1 MVFMLVGAIAAAMVL
16 CSAAPVQAS
25 FLNSCTY
32 CHGMPPKDGV
42 RKGNPHYDSVSSS
55 FSGNHQTH
63 AAGAADCSLC
73 HTPVAPT
80 AFGHQDEHIDFQ
92 ANINT
97 SPAIG
102 QYKVGGVAVV
112 FKNQTSIPVL
122 GSCSS
127 VNCHFESQTPVWGS
141 AKLVSPA
148 GCATCH
154 GTPPSGGATGT
165 AGSHAKH
172 DTYYTGTAN
181 CVKCHSDHTA
191 EAKPFAHAT
200 SVGRVLNIQ
209 IEGGG
214 TYSGTKTNYL
224 PSQSASQ
231 SFGTCNSVYCHSSVQ
246 GPAGTGSITYQNPAW
261 GSATPLNCGSCH
273 VNMSS
278 SASATGSHIKHA
290 QTAQITC
297 DKCHSGYT
305 ASTVTTATHVD
316 KSINLDYTG
325 TTGATI
331 SSTITPGTAYS
342 SCTTS
347 YCHSTVQ
354 GATGA
359 GNGTGQSV
367 TWGGSALNCGS
378 CHVDMSTSGSA
389 TGSHIKHAQAS
400 GYSIAC
406 SVCHGTGYSSATV
419 VYPGHADGS
428 INLGMTGIIAPGT
441 TYNKGT
447 SFAPKAVY
455 GTCSNSKCHS
465 NGQATP
471 TYASPYWG
479 GAAVTCTSCH
489 DTKRSSMTA
498 STLSGKHDRHLN
510 YSTNSALGLGNSFN
524 CIDCHAKTVSGNTTI
539 SDKTKHV
546 NGMVDYS
553 GARAG
558 KTYSAGTCSTV
569 YCHSNGNARGATSLV
584 YINMTG
590 SKTWTGSASFTC
602 NGCHG
607 RSHIIGSPD
616 YASGAPGSA
625 TANSHPIHVT
635 AAGITD
641 TTGCTNCHA
650 KTADAVIPNK
660 FKNYTANSYH
670 INGNRDI
677 YFRASAGGAAAS
689 FNGSTCSSTYC
700 HGALSPQWGTLGSL
714 TCASCHSAN
723 NLLPGAHQIHVT
735 TTPIASSYTN
745 MSGNVSTTSNY
756 RFSCAA
762 CHKGQHANGPPASA
776 NGNGVAEVF
785 YGFTSSTMKGSYAY
799 GALGG
804 TDSSTFKWSTGGA
817 GCNTTYCHSNGTN
830 VSGSNGASAV
840 AWSTIAS
847 TGTCVQ
853 CHGDATSLTTG
864 AHAKHVS
871 VGGKN
876 LGCVECHAKTVSGN
890 TAISD
895 KRKHVNKFKDYSGLR
910 AGGSASYNL
919 STKSCNN
926 AYCHSDG
933 KGTKVAVTWTGAAAC
948 GSCHAATSPV
958 IATNAHFTHFSTAF
972 GPKYSRVENSCAA
985 CHTYTNDLAATH
997 VNGMVDVNTTG
1008 TSTCTNQCH
1017 RNASPLSGWATGT
1030 RLACET
1036 CHDGN
1041 VSYDARFTN
1050 ISAPRKSMTI
1060 FTQTAAHGNYG
1071 TPSKYVCT
1079 TCHSNTS
1086 SHIDGVRGS
1095 TNRLGATYE
1104 SNQNGL
1110 CSSCHS
1116 NAATVTNALRRI
1128 TLSHVTT
1135 LGGTATALCS
1145 SCHNVHGTANYASIV
1160 SSITVGG
1167 VSVAISHPATGT
1179 NFINTTTNRG
1189 LCQVCHT
1196 LTNHF
1201 RRDLAESGAN
1211 SGYNSAGTDH
1221 SAFTATTNCLSCHTH
1236 DGVSVAF
1243 APNVSAMAC
1252 DSCHGYPPVPRNTN
1266 VTINTSG
1273 NYLNAKFQNYTGGG
1287 GAHVVNNHVPKTA
1300 IASDAWSA
1308 NCTKCHKESDHVPS
1322 PTNFKPS
1329 SNIKVNIDQRYRFVS
1344 TTQAKYSSNRLD
1356 GNLHVTNKCSNI
1368 SCHFGA
1374 TPAWNQR

>member
-1 MVFMLVGAIAAAMVL
+1 MKQSHSVGRMVFMLVGAIAAAMVL
-16 CSAAPVQAS
+16 SSAAPAQAG

-32 CHGMPPKDGV
+32 CHGMPPKDGT
-42 RKGNPHYDSVSSS
+42 RKANPHYDSLSSS

-63 AAGAADCSLC
+63 AAGAADCSVC
-73 HTPVAPT
+73 HTAVAPT
-80 AFGHQDEHIDFQ
+80 AFGHQNERIDFQ
-92 ANINT
+92 SNINS
-97 SPAIG
+97 SPATG
-102 QYKVGGVAVV
+102 QYRVGGVAVV

-127 VNCHFESQTPVWGS
+127 VNCHFEAVTPTWGTAAS
-141 AKLVSPA
+141 ATTCS
-148 GCATCH
+148 TCH
-154 GTPPSGGATGT
+154 ALTPTTLAHP
-165 AGSHAKH
+165 K
-172 DTYYTGTAN
+172 
-181 CVKCHSDHTA
+181 HTA
-191 EAKPFAHAT
+191 ITACTTCHTNHSGEAKPYAHAT
-200 SVGRVLNIQ
+200 SAGRAISVTV
-209 IEGGG
+209 G
-214 TYSGTKTNYL
+214 TYAGSNNNYL
-224 PSQSASQ
+224 PSQTGRVVGSCSTA
-231 SFGTCNSVYCHSSVQ
+231 YCHS
-246 GPAGTGSITYQNPAW
+246 AGQTNGATAV
-261 GSATPLNCGSCH
+261 ATPVISPIWSGSLPTVCGSCH
-273 VNMSS
+273 VDMATSN
-278 SASATGSHIKHA
+278 SATGSHVMHA
-290 QTAQITC
+290 KTAAIAC
-297 DKCHSGYT
+297 AVCHNGYT
-305 ASTVTTATHVD
+305 ATSVTTGTHVNNT
-316 KSINLDYTG
+316 INLGFTGVAGG
-325 TTGATI
+325 TTYGKTA
-331 SSTITPGTAYS
+331 SFAPGSGAYS
-342 SCTTS
+342 TCTVS

-354 GATGA
+354 GTSGS
-359 GNGTGQSV
+359 GVGTTQTTPV
-367 TWGGSALNCGS
+367 WGGSLTSPVCGS
-378 CHVDMSTSGSA
+378 CHVDMSSNGSA

-400 GYSIAC
+400 GYSISC
-406 SVCHGTGYSSATV
+406 SSCHGAGYSSTSV
-419 VYPGHADGS
+419 VYPGGHVDGF
-428 INLGMTGIIAPGT
+428 ITVGMTGGA
-441 TYNKGT
+441 TYSKGT
-447 SFAPKAVY
+447 SFAPGAVY
-455 GTCSNSKCHS
+455 GTCSTSSCHS
-465 NGQATP
+465 NAQVTP
-471 TYASPYWG
+471 TYATPAWG
-479 GAAVTCTSCH
+479 GSVTCTSCH

-498 STLSGKHDRHLN
+498 TTLSGKHDRHLN

-524 CIDCHAKTVSGNTTI
+524 CIDCHAKTVSNNTTI

-546 NGMVDYS
+546 NGMADYS

-558 KTYSAGTCSTV
+558 RTYSAGTCSAV
-569 YCHSNGNARGATSLV
+569 YCHSNGNTRGANSLV

-590 SKTWTGSASFTC
+590 SKAWSGSASFTC

-607 RSHIIGSPD
+607 RSHTIGSPD

-635 AAGITD
+635 AAGITN
-641 TTGCTNCHA
+641 TTGCTHCHA

-660 FKNYTANSYH
+660 FKDYTANSRH
-670 INGNRDI
+670 INGNRDV
-677 YFRASAGGAAAS
+677 YFKASAGGAAAS

-700 HGALSPQWGTLGSL
+700 HGAASPVWGTTGTL

-723 NLLPGAHQIHVT
+723 NALPGAHAIHVNT
-735 TTPIASSYTN
+735 AAVASSYTN
-745 MSGNVSTTSNY
+745 MSGNVSTTSQY

-762 CHKGQHANGPPASA
+762 CHKAQHADGPA
-776 NGNGVAEVF
+776 NANGVAEVF
-785 YGFTSSTMKGSYAY
+785 YGFTSATMKGSYSY
-799 GALGG
+799 GGSQG
-804 TDSSTFKWSTGGA
+804 TPVDSSTFIWSTGGG
-817 GCNTTYCHSNGTN
+817 GCNTSYCHSNGTN
-830 VSGSNGASAV
+830 VSGSNGASVV
-840 AWSTIAS
+840 AWSTTAS

-853 CHGDATSLTTG
+853 CHGDAASLATG
-864 AHAKHVS
+864 AHAKH

-876 LGCVECHAKTVSGN
+876 LGCVECHAKTVSSN

-919 STKSCNN
+919 ITKSCNN

-933 KGTKVAVTWTGAAAC
+933 KGTKVAVTWTGSALC

-958 IATNAHFTHFSTAF
+958 IATNAHFTHFSTAY

-985 CHTYTNDLAATH
+985 CHTYTTELAATH
-997 VNGMVDVNTTG
+997 VNGTVDVNAAG
-1008 TSTCTNQCH
+1008 TCTTQCH
-1017 RNASPLSGWATGT
+1017 RNGT
-1030 RLACET
+1030 PTWTSNSRLACET
-1036 CHDGN
+1036 CHDGS

-1050 ISAPRKSMTI
+1050 ISAPRKSMTT

-1086 SHIDGVRGS
+1086 SHVDGVRGS
-1095 TNRLGATYE
+1095 TNRLGTTYE

-1116 NAATVTNALRRI
+1116 NSVTVTSALRRI

-1167 VSVAISHPATGT
+1167 VPVAISHSATGT
-1179 NFINTTTNRG
+1179 SFINTTTNRG

-1201 RRDLAESGAN
+1201 RRDQAESGAN

-1221 SAFTATTNCLSCHTH
+1221 SGFTATENCLRCHTH
-1236 DGVSVAF
+1236 DGSVSVAF
-1243 APNVSAMAC
+1243 APNVSAMSC
-1252 DSCHGYPPVPRNTN
+1252 DSCHGYPPVPRNTA

-1308 NCTKCHKESDHVPS
+1308 NCTKCHKQSDHVPS

-1329 SNIKVNIDQRYRFVS
+1329 SNIKVNIDQRYRFVPA
-1344 TTQAKYSSNRLD
+1344 TQAKYSSNRLD

-1374 TPAWNQR
+1374 TPAWTQR

>member
-1 MVFMLVGAIAAAMVL
+1 MVKVQFIGKFALLAVGAIVAGMLLANPER
-16 CSAAPVQAS
+16 SQAG
-25 FLNSCTY
+25 FINSCTTY
-32 CHGMPPKDGV
+32 CHGLPPRDGA
-42 RKGNPHYDSVSSS
+42 RLG
-55 FSGNHQTH
+55 
-63 AAGAADCSLC
+63 
-73 HTPVAPT
+73 
-80 AFGHQDEHIDFQ
+80 
-92 ANINT
+92 NT
-97 SPAIG
+97 SPTS
-102 QYKVGGVAVV
+102 QTSLVGGNHANHATANQNSCDVCHMPVTPGDYGHQNNVIDMRYSLKGYSSAAVRARYARGV
-112 FKNQTSIPVL
+112 FFNQTSIPVPAT
-122 GSCSS
+122 CSS
-127 VNCHFESQTPVWGS
+127 VNCHFERVTPTWGN
-141 AKLVSPA
+141 AIGATP
-148 GCATCH
+148 CATCH
-154 GTPPSGGATGT
+154 DASPATF
-165 AGSHAKH
+165 AHSKH
-172 DTYYTGTAN
+172 TVITVCAT
-181 CVKCHSDHTA
+181 CHTDHTG
-191 EAKPFAHAT
+191 EAKPYAHAT
-200 SVGRVLNIQ
+200 SAGRVISVSV
-209 IEGGG
+209 GSYPG
-214 TYSGTKTNYL
+214 TGSSNGKYL
-224 PSQSASQ
+224 PSQTGRVV
-231 SFGTCNSVYCHSSVQ
+231 GTCSTAYCHSNGQ
-246 GPAGTGSITYQNPAW
+246 AAGGLGTGTPVT
-261 GSATPLNCGSCH
+261 TPLWSGSLPT
-273 VNMSS
+273 N
-278 SASATGSHIKHA
+278 
-290 QTAQITC
+290 
-297 DKCHSGYT
+297 
-305 ASTVTTATHVD
+305 
-316 KSINLDYTG
+316 
-325 TTGATI
+325 
-331 SSTITPGTAYS
+331 
-342 SCTTS
+342 
-347 YCHSTVQ
+347 
-354 GATGA
+354 
-359 GNGTGQSV
+359 
-367 TWGGSALNCGS
+367 NCGS

-389 TGSHIKHAQAS
+389 TGSHITHAQTAAITCASCHNGYSATSVASATHVNNSINLGFSGAAVGTTYAKTSTFASGSGAYSSCSTSYCHSTVQGTSGSGAGTTKTTPAWGVSGTLNCGSCHVDMYSDTTNATGSHKKHAQVIGGS
-400 GYSIAC
+400 NDGYGIAC
-406 SVCHGTGYSSATV
+406 NVCHGTGYTNATV
-419 VYPGHADGS
+419 NYSVTSNHVNNFINVTSSIKYIKGNGKALSPGAAY
-428 INLGMTGIIAPGT
+428 T
-441 TYNKGT
+441 
-447 SFAPKAVY
+447 
-455 GTCSNSKCHS
+455 TCSTNACHTNS
-465 NGQATP
+465 
-471 TYASPYWG
+471 G
-479 GAAVTCTSCH
+479 GAPAWGSGPLPATCTSCH
-489 DTKRSSMTA
+489 DTKRSSMIAT
-498 STLSGKHDRHLN
+498 TLSGKHDRHLN
-510 YSTNSALGLGNSFN
+510 YSTNSALGIGNSFN
-524 CIDCHAKTVSGNTTI
+524 CIDCHSKTVSSNTTV
-539 SDKTKHV
+539 SNKAKHV

-569 YCHSNGNARGATSLV
+569 YCHSNGNTRGATSLV

-590 SKTWTGSASFTC
+590 SKTWSGSASFTC

-607 RSHIIGSPD
+607 RSHTIGSPD

-641 TTGCTNCHA
+641 TTGCSNCHA

-700 HGALSPQWGTLGSL
+700 HGAASPVWGTTGTLNCG
-714 TCASCHSAN
+714 SCHSAN
-723 NLLPGAHQIHVT
+723 NALPGAHQIHVT

-745 MSGNVSTTSNY
+745 MSGNVSTTSQY

-762 CHKGQHANGPPASA
+762 CHKGQHANGAA
-776 NGNGVAEVF
+776 NANGVAEVF
-785 YGFTSSTMKGSYAY
+785 YGFTSATMKGSYTY

-830 VSGSNGASAV
+830 VVGSNGASAV
-840 AWSTIAS
+840 AWSTTAS
-847 TGTCVQ
+847 TGCTG
-853 CHGDATSLTTG
+853 CHGDATNLATG

-871 VGGKN
+871 AGGKA
-876 LGCVECHAKTVSGN
+876 LGCVECHAKTVSSN
-890 TAISD
+890 TLISD

-919 STKSCNN
+919 VTKSCNN

-933 KGTKVAVTWTGAAAC
+933 KGSKVAVTWTGSAAC

-958 IATNAHFTHFSTAF
+958 IATNAHFTHFSTAY
-972 GPKYSRVENSCAA
+972 GPKYSRVEISCAA
-985 CHTYTNDLAATH
+985 CHTYTTELAGTH
-997 VNGMVDVNTTG
+997 VNGTIDVNAAG
-1008 TSTCTNQCH
+1008 TCTTQCH
-1017 RNASPLSGWATGT
+1017 RNTSPVSGWTTGS
-1030 RLACET
+1030 RLACES

-1041 VSYDARFTN
+1041 VSYDARFSN
-1050 ISAPRKSMTI
+1050 ISAPRKTLTTFNSAGHG
-1060 FTQTAAHGNYG
+1060 TAKNAAY
-1071 TPSKYVCT
+1071 YCT

-1086 SHIDGVRGS
+1086 GHIDGVRGS
-1095 TNRLGATYE
+1095 TNRLGTTFE

-1116 NAATVTNALRRI
+1116 NVTTVTNASRRI
-1128 TLSHVTT
+1128 TLSHVTA
-1135 LGGTATALCS
+1135 LGGSATALCS
-1145 SCHNVHGTANYASIV
+1145 ACHNVHGTANYASVV
-1160 SSITVGG
+1160 STITISG
-1167 VSVAISHPATGT
+1167 VPVAISHSATGT

-1201 RRDLAESGAN
+1201 RRDLTESGAN

-1308 NCTKCHKESDHVPS
+1308 NCTKCHKQSDHIPS

-1329 SNIKVNIDQRYRFVS
+1329 SNIKVNIDQRYRFVPA
-1344 TTQAKYSSNRLD
+1344 TQAKYSSNRLD